1 MDEKEN
7 KNLCCEPFLGTMDG
21 NTLISGNTW
30 FPHREI
36 PVWAHVSMEF
46 SVLKNEQHVN
56 QYFSLENMV
65 FVFLVF
71 NYQNYYCFS
80 KDLSK
85 ISIFDLEMVRNV
97 TLLLFLWEPCV
108 YGEGVLEGFRDL
120 WGKHCNGCERWII
133 LKKLVMGEGNLFW
146 IFWLYMTKDLSW
158 LLQMDTSPY
167 RFNFCVDNQ
176 NSIFICTVLDMHF
189 YVQPSISLG
198 R

>member
-1 MDEKEN
+1 MVT
-7 KNLCCEPFLGTMDG
+7 PWFLEIHGSHIGKYQFELMLVWNSLSWKMSNMLI
-21 NTLISGNTW
+21 NTFHWKTW
-30 FPHREI
+30 F
-36 PVWAHVSMEF
+36 
-46 SVLKNEQHVN
+46 
-56 QYFSLENMV
+56 Y
-65 FVFLVF
+65 FLVF